1 MKETSRGMRQV
12 MTVVAVLVGLFMI
25 GAAPWLAQ
33 VSLDLVLENLG
44 RAAQQKPALSS
55 GLMLFDLFYPL
66 LRALVFVA
74 GTALLVISY
83 PLLQGEEWAYGLS
96 LLLLAIPAV
105 SGMFMFLPYVSFVKD
120 AAPLPLFITLG
131 GLIGFWTVLL
141 GKKGDGRDRVTRFF
155 AFTFMGMSIT
165 HSLTTGVGCLR
176 QLMTRP
182 GHPLYG
188 DVGWWVLSLC
198 GQVLWVSA
206 LLILIGLPLLAQA
219 KRSGWYLVV
228 IGAVSTVL
236 VSVPTQFI
244 RGWDRLDYVIG
255 TGLALG
261 ILTTHLLPAL
271 KARLLTPGTTDTS
284 VEGAALEGTV
294 TAD

>member
-206 LLILIGLPLLAQA
+206 LPDWVTPISPGEEVWLVPGGDRGGLNCPGERTDSVHSWLGPLGLRHRHRPCPGDSHHTPAPGIEGQA
-219 KRSGWYLVV
+219 AS
-228 IGAVSTVL
+228 
-236 VSVPTQFI
+236 
-244 RGWDRLDYVIG
+244 
-255 TGLALG
+255 
-261 ILTTHLLPAL
+261 
-271 KARLLTPGTTDTS
+271 ARHHRH
-284 VEGAALEGTV
+284 VR
-294 TAD
+294 